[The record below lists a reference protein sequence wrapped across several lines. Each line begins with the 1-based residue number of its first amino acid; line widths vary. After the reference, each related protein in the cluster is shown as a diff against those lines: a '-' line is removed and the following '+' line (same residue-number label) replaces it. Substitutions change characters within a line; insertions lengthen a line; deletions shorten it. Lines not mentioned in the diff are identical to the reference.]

1 MVLAKNSRCFV
12 KIISLKIGNFDLALR
27 KRLFCVAKPTLLP
40 CKTAA
45 FGTQNNRFYNALKTN
60 ELHKNHAYEK
70 LLHYYRLF
78 SAYETK
84 NTRVAEQTAKGF
96 FLFRK
101 AKLYVGLR

>member
-1 MVLAKNSRCFV
+1 MSVFLSSFV
-12 KIISLKIGNFDLALR
+12 KIILLKSDNCAFTLR
-27 KRLFCVAKPTLLP
+27 KRLFCDAKPTLLP

-45 FGTQNNRFYNALKTN
+45 FGTQNNRFYNALITN